1 MVGQPEAESAL
12 TNYES
17 KKVGWSSK
25 VAAAV
30 PSNQKKESSLR
41 KRQMDLHH
49 IETENKEQE
58 VDEGNLAEF
67 KPSFSY
73 YTQLI
78 VEQFESH

>member
-1 MVGQPEAESAL
+1 
-12 TNYES
+12 
-17 KKVGWSSK
+17 
-25 VAAAV
+25 
-30 PSNQKKESSLR
+30 
-41 KRQMDLHH
+41 MDLHH
-49 IETENKEQE
+49 IEKENKEQE